1 MKKVFII
8 ALVLVFTIALLAF
21 AVQDLKYELGKKV
34 TGLTLKDHDGK
45 DFDLEKVLADEN
57 TKGVVFIFISCVCP
71 DSRGYDE
78 RYVKYAADFK
88 KNGIL
93 LVGINANYNETV
105 EEMSAYAKEKNYN
118 FTILKD
124 WNNIIADRFNATR
137 TPEVFFIDKNSVLRY
152 KGRIDDNT
160 RDASLVKDHTLVNV
174 MGEYLAGKELSV
186 TETRAVG

>member
-1 MKKVFII
+1 MDNNILGRVNMKKVFII
-8 ALVLVFTIALLAF
+8 ALVLVFTLVLLAF

-57 TKGVVFIFISCVCP
+57 TKGVVFIFISYRCP

-93 LVGINANYNETV
+93 LVGINAN
-105 EEMSAYAKEKNYN
+105 
-118 FTILKD
+118 
-124 WNNIIADRFNATR
+124 
-137 TPEVFFIDKNSVLRY
+137 
-152 KGRIDDNT
+152 
-160 RDASLVKDHTLVNV
+160 
-174 MGEYLAGKELSV
+174 
-186 TETRAVG
+186 